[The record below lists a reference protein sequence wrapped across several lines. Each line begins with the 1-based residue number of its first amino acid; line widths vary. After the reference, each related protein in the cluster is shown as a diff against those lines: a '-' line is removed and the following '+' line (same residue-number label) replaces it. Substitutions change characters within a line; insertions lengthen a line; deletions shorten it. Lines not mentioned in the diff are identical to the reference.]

1 MTVDVGEN
9 TWTLTVMPVGGFEP
23 EWVRGATAGAV
34 LASAAVSLL
43 LGFGLWRAAR
53 RKEEGRDRGADD
65 DEEETRRLQR
75 SVDSMRDL
83 LGIRPSD
90 GFLVGPERAPAAW
103 RLFQRGRAVA
113 VRARDLE
120 ALGWLSMWEEF
131 DVRCFDSLC
140 ASLQGDADLP
150 LSAPGSPL
158 EMGIRRHSGLI
169 VQSWTRPPSLMAYL
183 RLRQWLLELSCQL
196 LDPESACPHVAVP
209 AGSLAPASPP
219 ARPAALSSVV
229 VDSMQSRR
237 PDKPSGASGGSWR
250 GFMSGRWRIAAGE
263 EARCG
268 AACRCRR
275 RQKERFEYF
284 RSFVGQV
291 WLQWL

>member
-1 MTVDVGEN
+1 
-9 TWTLTVMPVGGFEP
+9 
-23 EWVRGATAGAV
+23 
-34 LASAAVSLL
+34 
-43 LGFGLWRAAR
+43 
-53 RKEEGRDRGADD
+53 
-65 DEEETRRLQR
+65 
-75 SVDSMRDL
+75 
-83 LGIRPSD
+83 
-90 GFLVGPERAPAAW
+90 
-103 RLFQRGRAVA
+103 
-113 VRARDLE
+113 
-120 ALGWLSMWEEF
+120 MWEEF

-150 LSAPGSPL
+150 LPAPGSPL

-229 VDSMQSRR
+229 VSRVPSGR
-237 PDKPSGASGGSWR
+237 LVRPSGATGGSWL
-250 GFMSGRWRIAAGE
+250 GLLSGPWRIAAGE
-263 EARCG
+263 EAGCG
-268 AACRCRR
+268 AACRFRR

-284 RSFVGQV
+284 RSFVSQV
-291 WLQWL
+291 CFHSL